1 MGEPRVRR
9 RDDRGDNRVPTAEQG
24 SLTCIVAPIE
34 DHELIV
40 FEPPARSF
48 APSRVSSD
56 WIQHHGGLSPADSCS
71 VTEVTD
77 SAEILLR
84 AAVLADEDLF
94 PGALETDASR
104 VVPLDRLD
112 ALGAAGFYGM
122 FGPVEAGGLD
132 ADPLTGAEVT
142 EILAGACLTTTFVW
156 TQHHSAVVAVAGCES
171 EDLRSEWLAPLCSGE
186 RRAGVA
192 FAGLRRTGPPILT
205 ATPSDGGFVLNGIAP
220 WVSGWGRID
229 VVHTA
234 ARDEE
239 GKVVWLLVD
248 ALASSSLEP
257 TRLELAAVNASSTV
271 RLGFH
276 DHFVSEDRLTLVEP
290 FAAWKERDA
299 AGLWRNGSF
308 SLGLARRCSLLLGSD
323 LIEDEIAAC
332 RKLLLNSAPETVVNA
347 RVRACEL
354 AVRAASALV
363 AAGGGRSV
371 LASEHAQRLAREAM
385 FLLVLGQTPGMR
397 ETQLLRYQQSS
408 AAAARELHGDG

>member
-1 MGEPRVRR
+1 M
-9 RDDRGDNRVPTAEQG
+9 
-24 SLTCIVAPIE
+24 
-34 DHELIV
+34 
-40 FEPPARSF
+40 
-48 APSRVSSD
+48 
-56 WIQHHGGLSPADSCS
+56 
-71 VTEVTD
+71 TD

-84 AAVLADEDLF
+84 AAQLADEDLF

-112 ALGAAGFYGM
+112 ALAAAGFYGM
-122 FGPVEAGGLD
+122 FGPAEAGGLE
-132 ADPLTGAEVT
+132 ADRLTGAEVT

-156 TQHHSAVVAVAGCES
+156 TQHHSAVVAVANCES

-192 FAGLRRTGPPILT
+192 FAGLRRPGPPILT
-205 ATPSDGGFVLNGIAP
+205 ARRCADGFVLNGSAP
-220 WVSGWGRID
+220 WVSGWDRID

-234 ARDEE
+234 ARDE
-239 GKVVWLLVD
+239 GGNVVWLLVD

-257 TRLELAAVNASSTV
+257 VRLELAAVNASSTV
-271 RLGFH
+271 SIGFH
-276 DHFVSEDRLTLVEP
+276 DHLVPEERLTLVEP
-290 FAAWKERDA
+290 FLAWEERDA

-308 SLGLARRCSLLLGSD
+308 AIGLARRCSLLMGSD

-332 RKLLLNSAPETVVNA
+332 RRLLLNSVPQSVVEA

-397 ETQLLRYQQSS
+397 DVQLRRYAESS
-408 AAAARELHGDG
+408 AAAAREPHADA